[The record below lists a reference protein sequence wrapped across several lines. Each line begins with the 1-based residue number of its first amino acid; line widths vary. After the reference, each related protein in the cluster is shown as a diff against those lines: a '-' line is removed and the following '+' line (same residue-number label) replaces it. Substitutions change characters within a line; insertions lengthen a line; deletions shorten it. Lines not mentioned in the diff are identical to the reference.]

1 MVDVG
6 VLAIVAV
13 KSFLPFPA
21 KMNVK
26 KSALDISVGFG
37 ARQDNVEFSKVL
49 IDKNL
54 VSIPHNSYTKC
65 PINI

>member
-1 MVDVG
+1 
-6 VLAIVAV
+6 
-13 KSFLPFPA
+13 
-21 KMNVK
+21 MNVK